1 MVVPTFPGGARQAA
15 EPVLG
20 DLHQTFG
27 RGTFR
32 RRGFSPR
39 GVFLPEVEVAF
50 LRRGGQGAA
59 LLIRRGT
66 AEGNVA
72 QLEDVTKTHFIP
84 LPRAKKPHH
93 HVPPYPRA
101 IRSTKEKVTNKEASG
116 MNFGKVQMEN
126 EVFDSLTQLIPSCFL
141 LKGEDAVLLRDEERV
156 LFP

>member
-32 RRGFSPR
+32 HRGFSPR

-66 AEGNVA
+66 AEGNVT
-72 QLEDVTKTHFIP
+72 QLEEVTKTHFIP
-84 LPRAKKPHH
+84 LPITTFH
-93 HVPPYPRA
+93 
-101 IRSTKEKVTNKEASG
+101 
-116 MNFGKVQMEN
+116 
-126 EVFDSLTQLIPSCFL
+126 LTQ
-141 LKGEDAVLLRDEERV
+141 GR
-156 LFP
+156 